1 MSTRRLLLGLPLAI
15 GAVLLQSVFWVPT
28 YEEQARGNPARL
40 EEFIQASIG
49 DAAVLNPIL
58 STDSASAEIEQ
69 LVFEGLLDRDERLE
83 LRGRLAESWTVRE
96 EAGFPIAAA
105 ADEAAVEAERI
116 AALLHGY
123 RARPAGLSPPVQA
136 TLENIRGIEIEPARD
151 ETRTIA
157 DSSGREVRLRIAAPP
172 RIRLLL
178 ERVDPDLFAHLET
191 LLGEGF
197 FLRFRPE
204 AHLETDPPLAPEEKA
219 RIAREALPPVE
230 HNPVIEFRLRPG
242 LTFHDGRPVT
252 AEDVRFTWQ
261 AVVDPR
267 NLSPRASDFEPVKE
281 VRVVDPLTA
290 VVVYKRLHAPALA
303 SWTLG
308 LLPRHRLDGEALRR
322 EALAAGKD
330 PAAFGIRQSRFN
342 REPVGCGPFVFREWK
357 SDRFIRLERFENYFE
372 GPPEYR
378 RFSFRILPD
387 LLTQEMEFY
396 AGTIDAYAVQPHQV
410 TRLARD
416 PRFQHFSG
424 TSFAYTYIGYNL
436 RRPPFDDPRVRRALG
451 LAVPVDRIIE
461 TVLYGQAERTSGP
474 FPLQTRFYNRDV
486 AFLPY
491 DPAAARRLLEEA
503 GWRPGPDGVLEKEGR
518 ALRFTLITNSGN
530 DIRKSILTIVQD
542 AWKRMGVAVRTDL
555 VEWSVFIRERIH
567 RLDFDAVVL
576 GWSLGVEPDLHP
588 LWHSSQTGPHQ
599 LNFVGYRHPEA
610 DALITR
616 IREEYDPERQA
627 ALCRRLHARIA
638 EDQPVTF
645 LYAAKWTA
653 VLDRRIV
660 IRERDAHGDIRHRP
674 IEPTPTGSY
683 RFHFNR
689 WVKLP
694 ARPVFAA
701 P

>member
-1 MSTRRLLLGLPLAI
+1 MGTRRILLGLPLA
-15 GAVLLQSVFWVPT
+15 VSTLLLQSVLWIPT
-28 YEEQARGNPARL
+28 YEEQARGNPGRL

-58 STDSASAEIEQ
+58 STDAASAEIEQ
-69 LVFEGLLDRDERLE
+69 LVFEGLLDRDEHLR
-83 LRGRLAESWTVRE
+83 LRGKLAESWSVRE
-96 EAGFPIAAA
+96 EAFFHVPAG
-105 ADEAAVEAERI
+105 EGQETEEAERI
-116 AALLHGY
+116 AALLRDR
-123 RARPAGLSPPVQA
+123 RAHPDGLPSEVQT
-136 TLENIRGIEIEPARD
+136 TLANLDEIAIEPPRR
-151 ETRTIA
+151 EKREIVG
-157 DSSGREVRLRIAAPP
+157 SSGETLHLTLSIPP

-178 ERVDPDLFAHLET
+178 ARVDPDLFSRLEV
-191 LLGEGF
+191 LLGEGY

-204 AHLETDPPLAPEEKA
+204 LHLEAAPSLDAEETS
-219 RIAREALPPVE
+219 RIAAELLPPVE

-242 LTFHDGRPVT
+242 LTFHDGHPLT

-261 AVVDPR
+261 AVMDPR

-281 VRVVDPLTA
+281 VRIPDPRTA

-308 LLPRHRLDGEALRR
+308 ILPRHRLDENALQA
-322 EALAAGKD
+322 EALASGKD
-330 PAAFGIRQSRFN
+330 PASFGIRQSRFN
-342 REPVGCGPFVFREWK
+342 RQPVGCGPFVFREWK
-357 SDRFIRLERFENYFE
+357 SDRHIRLERFAGYFE

-378 RFSFRILPD
+378 RFSFRVIPD

-396 AGTIDAYAVQPHQV
+396 AGTIDAYAVQPHQAA
-410 TRLARD
+410 RLAGD

-451 LAVPVDRIIE
+451 LAVPVERIIE

-474 FPLQTRFYNRDV
+474 FLRQTPFYNPQV
-486 AFLPY
+486 EPLPH
-491 DPAAARRLLEEA
+491 DPETARRLLEEA
-503 GWRPGPDGVLEKEGR
+503 GWRPGPDGLLEKGGR
-518 ALRFTLITNSGN
+518 RLRFTLITNSGN

-542 AWKRMGVAVRTDL
+542 AWKRLGIEVRTDL

-576 GWSLGVEPDLHP
+576 GWSMSVEPDLYP
-588 LWHSSQTGPHQ
+588 IWHSSQTGPHQ

-616 IREEYDPERQA
+616 IREEYDPERQVV
-627 ALCRRLHARIA
+627 LCRKLHARIA
-638 EDQPVTF
+638 ADQPINF
-645 LYAAKWTA
+645 LYAGKWTA

-660 IRERDAHGDIRHRP
+660 IRERQGGEIRHRP
-674 IEPTPTGSY
+674 IEPTATGNY
-683 RFHFNR
+683 RYHFNR
-689 WVKLP
+689 WVKLSE
-694 ARPVFAA
+694 RPVFTGL
-701 P
+701 

>member
-1 MSTRRLLLGLPLAI
+1 MGTRRILIGLPLAVS
-15 GAVLLQSVFWVPT
+15 ALLLQSVFWVPT

-58 STDSASAEIEQ
+58 SSDAASAEIEQ
-69 LVFEGLLDRDERLE
+69 LVFEGLLDRDEHLR
-83 LRGRLAESWTVRE
+83 LRGKLAESWSVRE
-96 EAGFPIAAA
+96 EAFFHVPAGQGGQAN
-105 ADEAAVEAERI
+105 EAVRV
-116 AALLHGY
+116 AALLRER
-123 RARPAGLSPPVQA
+123 RARPEGLPPAVQA
-136 TLENIRGIEIEPARD
+136 AVANIEEIAIEPPRR
-151 ETRTIA
+151 ETREITDA
-157 DSSGREVRLRIAAPP
+157 SGQPLRLHLSVPP

-178 ERVDPDLFAHLET
+178 ARVDPELFAHLEAV
-191 LLGEGF
+191 LGEGY

-204 AHLETDPPLAPEEKA
+204 EHLEAERPLPEEEKR
-219 RIAREALPPVE
+219 RIAGEALPPVE

-242 LTFHDGRPVT
+242 LTFHDGRPLT

-261 AVVDPR
+261 AVMDPR

-281 VRVVDPLTA
+281 VRLPDPLTA

-308 LLPRHRLDGEALRR
+308 ILPRHLLDETALRA
-322 EALAAGKD
+322 EAIASGKD

-342 REPVGCGPFVFREWK
+342 RRPVGCGPFAFREWK
-357 SDRFIRLERFENYFE
+357 SDRHIRLERFAGYFE

-378 RFSFRILPD
+378 RFSFRVIPD

-410 TRLARD
+410 ARLAGD

-461 TVLYGQAERTSGP
+461 AVLYGQAERTSGP
-474 FPLQTRFYNRDV
+474 FPRQTPFYNPEV
-486 AFLPY
+486 EPLPH
-491 DPAAARRLLEEA
+491 DPEAARRLLEEA
-503 GWRPGPDGVLEKEGR
+503 GWRPGPEGLLEKDGR
-518 ALRFTLITNSGN
+518 RLRFTLITNSGN
-530 DIRKSILTIVQD
+530 DVRKSILTIVQD
-542 AWKRMGVAVRTDL
+542 AWKRLGVEVRTDL
-555 VEWSVFIRERIH
+555 VEWAVFIRERIH

-576 GWSLGVEPDLHP
+576 GWSMGVEPDLHP
-588 LWHSSQTGPHQ
+588 IWHSSQTGPHQ
-599 LNFVGYRHPEA
+599 LNFIGYGHPEA

-616 IREEYDPERQA
+616 IREEYDPERQI
-627 ALCRRLHARIA
+627 ALCRKLHARIA
-638 EDQPVTF
+638 ADQPVTF
-645 LYAAKWTA
+645 LYAGRWTA

-660 IRERDAHGDIRHRP
+660 IRERRGDEIRHRP
-674 IEPTPTGSY
+674 IEPTATGNY
-683 RFHFNR
+683 RYHFNR
-689 WVKLP
+689 WVKL
-694 ARPVFAA
+694 AERPVFAVE
-701 P
+701 